1 MYKQDRCLRDGAAA
15 SCAGLARITICSTGR
30 ATGPQTMQLQL
41 PHSKADIF
49 SRGVPRGTAASCA
62 RLAMCTTAA
71 VCGPVSLQVASPEQT
86 GVLYMFL
93 LLMIQSVACVGHD
106 MRQQLRT
113 VTTQGL
119 VSWHLWSGQVIASL
133 NHWDTLGCCHCAAQ
147 IRSSGSL
154 QQHACIFPA
163 PTTICPNGRP

>member
-1 MYKQDRCLRDGAAA
+1 
-15 SCAGLARITICSTGR
+15 
-30 ATGPQTMQLQL
+30 MQLQL

-49 SRGVPRGTAASCA
+49 SRGVPRSTAASCA

-71 VCGPVSLQVASPEQT
+71 VCGPVSLQVAPLEQK

-93 LLMIQSVACVGHD
+93 LLMMQSVACVGHD

-113 VTTQGL
+113 VTTQSL

-133 NHWDTLGCCHCAAQ
+133 HTGTRWAAA
-147 IRSSGSL
+147 IAVRRSDPVVLCSSMPAFSRRRNNYRHDA
-154 QQHACIFPA
+154 QHIESH
-163 PTTICPNGRP
+163 